1 MSRLVKEKLNP
12 NTQVNFN
19 KSPEVAYW
27 SKKYNI
33 SQDILQ
39 RVFADNGYSI
49 SKTIAWCQANTNT
62 QVQLRA

>member
-12 NTQVNFN
+12 NVQVNFN

-33 SQDILQ
+33 SQDVLQ
-39 RVFADNGYSI
+39 KIFEGTGYSI
-49 SKTIAWCQANTNT
+49 SKTITWCQANS
-62 QVQLRA
+62 QQRA

>member
-1 MSRLVKEKLNP
+1 MSRLVKEKLNT

-19 KSPEVAYW
+19 KSTEVAYW

-39 RVFADNGYSI
+39 RVFADNGFSI
-49 SKTIAWCQANTNT
+49 SKTISWCQANA
-62 QVQLRA
+62 QLRA